1 MSAINYETKKLYW
14 AKYLLQAVMY
24 ESRIIKHLYLTSSRF
39 EILSWLRVFISYI
52 PIATVLI
59 KNCQSCCLFRTLYF
73 LRSGLQGV
81 KVIVFPFWRKNLN
94 LNKTWRLIQCIGKL
108 LKPEEFPDKMNFKK
122 YVIGHVLRKFS
133 KPIDKWRAFL
143 LSSYNC
149 LPF

>member
-1 MSAINYETKKLYW
+1 MRQKSC
-14 AKYLLQAVMY
+14 
-24 ESRIIKHLYLTSSRF
+24 IKRNIYFRLSCTNLDSLNIYTSLHRDF

-59 KNCQSCCLFRTLYF
+59 KNCYSCCLFRTLYF

-94 LNKTWRLIQCIGKL
+94 LHKTWRLIQCIGKL

>member
-1 MSAINYETKKLYW
+1 MRQKSC
-14 AKYLLQAVMY
+14 
-24 ESRIIKHLYLTSSRF
+24 IKRNIYFRLSCTNLDSLNIYTHFIEIWNF
-39 EILSWLRVFISYI
+39 ELVVCVFISYI

-94 LNKTWRLIQCIGKL
+94 LNITWRLIQCIGKL